1 MGLMTVQGIIKEA
14 LEKPEIER
22 ARIAETLISSL
33 HELPSRDIE
42 EAWQKEI
49 QRRVQEVDSGKVE
62 CIPWEEIRDR
72 LYGNA
77 NAKD

>member
-1 MGLMTVQGIIKEA
+1 MGSMTVEGIIKEA
-14 LEKPEIER
+14 LEKPEGER
-22 ARIAETLISSL
+22 AKIAETLISSL
-33 HELPSRDIE
+33 HESPSHDIE

-49 QRRVQEVDSGKVE
+49 QRRVKEIDSDEVE

>member
-1 MGLMTVQGIIKEA
+1 MSLMTVEGIIKEA
-14 LEKPEIER
+14 LQKPESER
-22 ARIAETLISSL
+22 AKIAETLISSL
-33 HELPSRDIE
+33 HELPPLDIE

-49 QRRVQEVDSGKVE
+49 QRRVKEIHSGEVE

-72 LYGNA
+72 LHGNA

>member
-1 MGLMTVQGIIKEA
+1 MIVAVIIKDA
-14 LEKPEIER
+14 LEKPEGER
-22 ARIAETLISSL
+22 AKIAEILISSL
-33 HELPSRDIE
+33 HESPSHDIE

-49 QRRVQEVDSGKVE
+49 QRRVKETDSGKVE

-77 NAKD
+77 KD